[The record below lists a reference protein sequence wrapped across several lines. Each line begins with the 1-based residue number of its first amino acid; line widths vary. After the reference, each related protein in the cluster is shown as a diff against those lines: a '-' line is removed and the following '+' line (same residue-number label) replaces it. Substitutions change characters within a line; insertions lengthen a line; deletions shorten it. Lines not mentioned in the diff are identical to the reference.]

1 MVVPLIDALV
11 VALTVR
17 RANGRS
23 DGKADEKS
31 FGRGFCGVRFG
42 VGVREPPALVVGKH
56 GQLAG
61 VRPLGRSVCAPIVL
75 GGGVRL
81 RVKFLVTLLGSC
93 QKPEECNDDT

>member
-1 MVVPLIDALV
+1 VVVPLIDALV

-56 GQLAG
+56 GQLVG
-61 VRPLGRSVCAPIVL
+61 VMAVGAKRVRADCSW
-75 GGGVRL
+75 GGCS
-81 RVKFLVTLLGSC
+81 TAC
-93 QKPEECNDDT
+93 